1 MRELLDAIRR
11 NHALEHA
18 TVAVL
23 LARGGPRRIAGLA
36 LPDGFLVAG
45 DAGAPELEACAIE
58 ALRLLREGHEG
69 LAVSPLCGSNVV
81 AASALAALGATLAR
95 GRGLGRL
102 PNAFLA
108 AAIGAVAGQPA
119 GRLVQ
124 RRITTLADHAEVEV
138 LGVTPLAGRLH
149 KVATRRVPLSRAADG
164 ARP

>member
-23 LARGGPRRIAGLA
+23 LARGGPRRLAGLA
-36 LPDGFLVAG
+36 LADGFLIAG
-45 DAGAPELEACAIE
+45 EIEAAELEACARE

-81 AASALAALGATLAR
+81 ASSALAALAATLTLAR

-108 AAIGAVAGQPA
+108 ASLGALAGQPA

-124 RRITTLADHAEVEV
+124 RRLTTLADHAALEVTA
-138 LGVTPLAGRLH
+138 VTSLAGRLH
-149 KVATRRVPLSRAADG
+149 KVATRAAARAA
-164 ARP
+164 